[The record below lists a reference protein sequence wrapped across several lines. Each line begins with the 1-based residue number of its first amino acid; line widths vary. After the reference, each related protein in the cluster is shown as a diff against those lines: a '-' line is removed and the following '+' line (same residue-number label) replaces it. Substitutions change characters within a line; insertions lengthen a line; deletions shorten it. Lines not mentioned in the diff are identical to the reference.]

1 MNILTVLL
9 TIIGSGVAAAWISH
23 YLAKSKEEFFYK
35 RKKLE
40 ELYKCIERY
49 TTLLFVMNHMW
60 LRVMDGDLSFNQG
73 LDMQIK
79 NNGEEE
85 KHLLPEIDMLINLY
99 FLNFL
104 PTYKDFVKKRDV
116 INELYQDFKCIYK
129 VKGPTIDY
137 SKNKKEFVKA
147 LLEVDE
153 GSKALLNE
161 VAKYTQKL
169 K

>member
-1 MNILTVLL
+1 
-9 TIIGSGVAAAWISH
+9 
-23 YLAKSKEEFFYK
+23 
-35 RKKLE
+35 
-40 ELYKCIERY
+40 
-49 TTLLFVMNHMW
+49 
-60 LRVMDGDLSFNQG
+60 
-73 LDMQIK
+73 MQIK

>member
-1 MNILTVLL
+1 MNILTALL
-9 TIIGSGVAAAWISH
+9 TIIGSGVIAAWISH
-23 YLAKSKEEFFYK
+23 HLAKGKEELFYK

-40 ELYKCIERY
+40 ELYKCVERY

-60 LRVMDGDLSFNQG
+60 PRVMDGDLSFNQG

-79 NNGEEE
+79 NNNEEE

-104 PTYKDFVKKRDV
+104 TTYKGFLKKRDTV
-116 INELYQDFKCIYK
+116 NELYQDFNYIYK

-137 SKNKKEFVKA
+137 GKNKKEFVKA
-147 LLEVDE
+147 LFEVE
-153 GSKALLNE
+153 EVSKALLNE
-161 VAKYTQKL
+161 VAQYARKL